1 MLSDRTIRNL
11 MSKGD
16 IIVDYRMSNSP
27 YQFQDHQIQPV
38 SVDLRL
44 GDLMRLEQDSP
55 VFGFGLS
62 DYFLKPQEFIL
73 GSTAEWVGLSGNLV
87 GQVHGKSTRAR
98 QGLIVHA
105 AGLVDP
111 GFKGNL
117 TLEMFNMSSE
127 VIPLSRGMLIC
138 QISFEFLSSY
148 PDRVYGD
155 PALHSHYQGQ
165 TGPTPA
171 R

>member
-1 MLSDRTIRNL
+1 MLSDRMIRTL

-16 IIVDYRMSNSP
+16 IIVDYRMSDSP

-44 GDLMRLEQDSP
+44 GGLMRP
-55 VFGFGLS
+55 
-62 DYFLKPQEFIL
+62 DYGVHLLNVTGDHFMKPGEFLL

-111 GFKGNL
+111 GFGGNL
-117 TLEMFNMSSE
+117 TLEMFNMSAE